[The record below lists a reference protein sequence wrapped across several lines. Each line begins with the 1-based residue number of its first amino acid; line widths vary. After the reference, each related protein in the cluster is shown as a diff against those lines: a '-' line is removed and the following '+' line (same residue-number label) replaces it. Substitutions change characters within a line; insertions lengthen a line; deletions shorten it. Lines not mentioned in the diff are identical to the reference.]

1 MEMCNTCWMQI
12 GVLAFVTLLVK
23 VRDEVLMM
31 MMMMMMRDV

>member
-23 VRDEVLMM
+23 VRDDVLLPML
-31 MMMMMMRDV
+31 MMRDV